1 MFLVGVSSLR
11 GLLARKCDDDLPK
24 LNLLLTEALVSVYMS
39 LLIHALA
46 MYDANIL
53 YRIAAH
59 PFVESMWAALFGGGV
74 KKIIKLSD
82 KPPPSK
88 LTGTF

>member
-1 MFLVGVSSLR
+1 M
-11 GLLARKCDDDLPK
+11 ARKTDDDMPT

-46 MYDANIL
+46 MYDASIL

-59 PFVESMWAALFGGGV
+59 PFVDSMWAVLFGGGI
-74 KKIIKLSD
+74 KKMLRISTD
-82 KPPPSK
+82 KPPSTYCHK
-88 LTGTF
+88 NKR